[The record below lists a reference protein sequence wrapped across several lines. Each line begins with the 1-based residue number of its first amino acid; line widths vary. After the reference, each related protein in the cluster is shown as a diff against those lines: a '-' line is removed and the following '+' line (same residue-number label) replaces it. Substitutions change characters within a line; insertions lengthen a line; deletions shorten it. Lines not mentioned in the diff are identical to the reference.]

1 MLLGKRAISNRTSK
15 NEEAGPKQEL
25 LLEVQLWM
33 CLVVKVKVNAVKK
46 KYIYCI
52 GTWNVRS
59 TN

>member
-46 KYIYCI
+46 KYILYRNLEC
-52 GTWNVRS
+52 
-59 TN
+59 